1 MNIKFSVNAKNLD
14 KQLKQSL
21 SKRNNSD
28 DLKKKLES
36 ETKEKIFKKFEKL
49 KKEMIKDFT
58 NHPVTKEILS
68 GASASNISG
77 TLGGYGNLFTFIGF
91 ESGQNPI
98 APIIELLQKTQI
110 TFFKISPRGTSKI
123 RVEMPDKEEI
133 FNATP
138 LPWAAGI
145 SWAQRIEVG
154 LSGLGQYMNKNSPY
168 SRSGKG
174 IQSKNKVRGSRF
186 SNTPYVSSFLN
197 KWNKKFLNL
206 HK

>member
-1 MNIKFSVNAKNLD
+1 MKIKFSVNAKNLD

-133 FNATP
+133 FNVTP

>member
-1 MNIKFSVNAKNLD
+1 MKIKFSVNAKNLD

-123 RVEMPDKEEI
+123 RVEMPDREEI
-133 FNATP
+133 FNVTP

>member
-1 MNIKFSVNAKNLD
+1 MKIKFSVNAKNLD

-98 APIIELLQKTQI
+98 TPIIELLQKTQI

-133 FNATP
+133 FNVTP

>member
-1 MNIKFSVNAKNLD
+1 
-14 KQLKQSL
+14 
-21 SKRNNSD
+21 
-28 DLKKKLES
+28 
-36 ETKEKIFKKFEKL
+36 
-49 KKEMIKDFT
+49 
-58 NHPVTKEILS
+58 
-68 GASASNISG
+68 
-77 TLGGYGNLFTFIGF
+77 
-91 ESGQNPI
+91 
-98 APIIELLQKTQI
+98 
-110 TFFKISPRGTSKI
+110 
-123 RVEMPDKEEI
+123 MPDKEEI
-133 FNATP
+133 FNVTP

>member
-133 FNATP
+133 FNVTP